1 MATLVSIGQ
10 LISSDADRPYITG
23 TKVSVQQIAVL
34 TQEGLSPREIAT
46 EYPQISL
53 AQVHAA
59 LTYYYTNQQTVN
71 TILAEEEQ
79 LYRKLNITNQ
89 KS

>member
-1 MATLVSIGQ
+1 MATLLSIGQ
-10 LISSDADRPYITG
+10 LISSDADRLYITG
-23 TKVSVQQIAVL
+23 TKVSVQQIAAL

-59 LTYYYTNQQTVN
+59 LTYYYTNQQEIDA
-71 TILAEEEQ
+71 ILVQEALLYQQ
-79 LYRKLNITNQ
+79 LAAAQ
-89 KS
+89 

>member
-10 LISSDADRPYITG
+10 LISSDADRSYITG

-34 TQEGLSPREIAT
+34 TQEGLSPREIT
-46 EYPQISL
+46 SEYPQISL

-59 LTYYYTNQQTVN
+59 LTYYYTNQQEIDA
-71 TILAEEEQ
+71 ILGQELLLYQQ
-79 LYRKLNITNQ
+79 LAAAQ
-89 KS
+89 

>member
-10 LISSDADRPYITG
+10 LISSDTDRPYITG

-34 TQEGLSPREIAT
+34 TQEGLSPRDIKD

-59 LTYYYTNQQTVN
+59 LTYYYTNQQEIDA
-71 TILAEEEQ
+71 ILVQEALLYQQ
-79 LYRKLNITNQ
+79 LAADQ
-89 KS
+89 

>member
-1 MATLVSIGQ
+1 MATLLSIGQ

-59 LTYYYTNQQTVN
+59 LTYYYTNQQEIDATLVQEALLYQQ
-71 TILAEEEQ
+71 LAAAQ
-79 LYRKLNITNQ
+79 
-89 KS
+89 

>member
-10 LISSDADRPYITG
+10 LISSDADRSYITG

-34 TQEGLSPREIAT
+34 TQEGLSPREIT
-46 EYPQISL
+46 SEYPQISL

-59 LTYYYTNQQTVN
+59 LTYYYTNQQEIDA
-71 TILAEEEQ
+71 ILVQEVLLYQQ
-79 LYRKLNITNQ
+79 LAAAQ
-89 KS
+89 

>member
-1 MATLVSIGQ
+1 MATLLSIGQ

-59 LTYYYTNQQTVN
+59 LTYYYTNQQEIDA
-71 TILAEEEQ
+71 ILVQEALLYQQ
-79 LYRKLNITNQ
+79 LAAAQ
-89 KS
+89 